1 MTAERCSC
9 GQSLPKRAKRFCSRA
24 CYRAFMATPGRNPSL
39 GFTPQARVAAH
50 VSRRKKAETFATR
63 FVSKAA
69 AYRSG
74 YRVGY
79 NRAYRYFR
87 SRRALSR

>member
-1 MTAERCSC
+1 VTAARCSC
-9 GQSLPKRAKRFCSRA
+9 GRSLPKRAKRFCSRA

-39 GFTPQARVAAH
+39 GFTPHARAAAC
-50 VSRRKKAETFATR
+50 VSRRRTAEARAGR
-63 FVSKAA
+63 FSSKRE
-69 AYRSG
+69 AYAVG

-87 SRRALSR
+87 RKQVRT